1 MGDTTKNAAIREQD
15 LTSVRFIYSYTPSC
29 HSSGVNKSKW
39 ERALV
44 PGTLNHRALDRVR
57 FNLRS
62 HLNYILLSL
71 WHFLFSCSCI
81 KVNPDRY
88 FDLLYFDC
96 FKKFCRLEWLR
107 TAQENLTEMKCQS
120 LASSTKWSEAANF
133 SLSQVT
139 SSRKICR
146 WTGIVLSDRHT
157 LQKKLF
163 D

>member
-15 LTSVRFIYSYTPSC
+15 LTSVKFIYSYTPSC

-57 FNLRS
+57 FNLSS

-88 FDLLYFDC
+88 FDLLYFDR
-96 FKKFCRLEWLR
+96 FKKFFCLEELKKTWP
-107 TAQENLTEMKCQS
+107 
-120 LASSTKWSEAANF
+120 KWNVNHWHRQRNEVKHF

>member
-1 MGDTTKNAAIREQD
+1 MWKTLRRSLFSAQARWPNGDRTQRERKLVGDTTKNAAIREQD

-57 FNLRS
+57 FNLSS

-88 FDLLYFDC
+88 FELLYFDC
-96 FKKFCRLEWLR
+96 FKKFCRLE
-107 TAQENLTEMKCQS
+107 
-120 LASSTKWSEAANF
+120 
-133 SLSQVT
+133 
-139 SSRKICR
+139 
-146 WTGIVLSDRHT
+146 
-157 LQKKLF
+157 
-163 D
+163 